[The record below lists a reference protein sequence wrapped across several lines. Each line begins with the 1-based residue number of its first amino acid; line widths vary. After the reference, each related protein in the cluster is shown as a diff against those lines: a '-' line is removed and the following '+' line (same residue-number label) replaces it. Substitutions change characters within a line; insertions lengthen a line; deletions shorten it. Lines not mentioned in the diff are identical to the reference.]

1 MTPLPEDAWDA
12 WTPDE
17 LCARLGGSNADW
29 YVVGGWA
36 LDLWHGY
43 QTRAHDDLEFA
54 VRPEQMEC
62 CRKSL
67 PEMDFFIAHAGALTH
82 FSSKAA
88 MPDDVWQLWGADM
101 TARRWRVDMM
111 MERGSPNVWVY
122 KREPSIGLPR
132 SAAIRKSSAGISY
145 LAPSIVLLFK
155 AKHRRDKDEDDF
167 QAALP
172 KLEPKEKADLRRW
185 LEQLHPNHA
194 WIAALSSVSATGN

>member
-17 LCARLGGSNADW
+17 LCARLGCSNADW

-43 QTRAHDDLEFA
+43 QTRAHEDLEFA
-54 VRPEQMEC
+54 VRPEQVEC

-67 PEMDFFIAHAGALTH
+67 SELDFFIAHAGALTH
-82 FSSKAA
+82 LSSTAPL
-88 MPDDVWQLWGADM
+88 PDDVWQLWGADI

-111 MERGSPNVWVY
+111 LERGSPNVWIY
-122 KREPSIGLPR
+122 KREPSFCLPR
-132 SAAIRKSSAGISY
+132 ATAIRKSSAGICY

-155 AKHRRDKDEDDF
+155 AKHLRDKDEHDF

-172 KLEPKEKADLRRW
+172 KLEPTEKADLLRW
-185 LEQLHPNHA
+185 LKQLHPNHA
-194 WIAALSSVSATGN
+194 WIAALSSVSPTGN